1 MQTAEEAAQL
11 DTQIKAVVDNM
22 NSASILEGTGLEEG
36 AELENLSFQKGQSSI
51 QQTLDEIQSL
61 RLIERE
67 LSSQKN
73 KGNLEK
79 HGHEID
85 PDSIEQLTLQKAK
98 MDPDMKE
105 DQIATMVEAQINDQ
119 VNRIEDK
126 NTLNEG
132 YAVLLYG

>member
-1 MQTAEEAAQL
+1 
-11 DTQIKAVVDNM
+11 
-22 NSASILEGTGLEEG
+22 
-36 AELENLSFQKGQSSI
+36 
-51 QQTLDEIQSL
+51 
-61 RLIERE
+61 
-67 LSSQKN
+67 
-73 KGNLEK
+73 
-79 HGHEID
+79 
-85 PDSIEQLTLQKAK
+85 